1 MPLPSTHISSLTDAG
16 AEDPKDKLQ
25 FQRNVLGVWQ
35 DFHTNIETFMGGL
48 QTAVIEWDGSVGFI
62 GVVEAPVGHYIWPIE
77 IVAVFT
83 PGNAPTSQTGGIGMA
98 IDGGAS
104 YLISMYD
111 GPIGTGHL
119 WWDGT
124 SSLAFNAGNAMEFGT
139 TGLGSPYS
147 GTARIIVLYCTQEA
161 I

>member
-48 QTAVIEWDGSVGFI
+48 QTAVIEWDGSLGFI
-62 GVVEAPVGHYIWPIE
+62 GQVEAPVGHYIWPIE
-77 IVAVFT
+77 IMAVFT
-83 PGNAPTSQTGGIGMA
+83 PGDAPTSQTGGIYLA
-98 IDGGAS
+98 IDGGSA
-104 YLISMYD
+104 YEIKMYD
-111 GPIGTGHL
+111 GAIATGRLWSDGTG
-119 WWDGT
+119 
-124 SSLAFNAGNAMEFGT
+124 SSFNAGNTIEFTT
-139 TGLGSPYS
+139 TGLAFPFD